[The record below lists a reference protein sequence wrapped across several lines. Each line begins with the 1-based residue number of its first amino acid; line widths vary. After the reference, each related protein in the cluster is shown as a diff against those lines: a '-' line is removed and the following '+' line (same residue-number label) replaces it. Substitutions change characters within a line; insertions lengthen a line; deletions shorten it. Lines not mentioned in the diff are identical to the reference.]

1 MLKSIFSKNK
11 RTLKKL
17 RKHNTANREALHRI
31 ARQYNTLGSGD
42 IEQAVKLPTGKDGKK
57 VDLNEWLSVNTIDFF
72 NEMSLMLGSL
82 LADNIC
88 TKRTCPQMRAGPKFK
103 YMWADGVKYKTPV
116 VLCATEYIDCLM
128 DWVESQL
135 DDEDIFPVNSD
146 NYPKNF
152 QNVVK
157 TIFRRL
163 FRVYAHLY
171 HHHFEQI
178 EKAAGDIHLNTA
190 FKHFILFSLNFGLI
204 PKDERGPLQD
214 LIKHLL
220 EKNNAKYK
228 SRPESKVEALSTTTT
243 TATK

>member
-1 MLKSIFSKNK
+1 
-11 RTLKKL
+11 
-17 RKHNTANREALHRI
+17 
-31 ARQYNTLGSGD
+31 
-42 IEQAVKLPTGKDGKK
+42 

-171 HHHFEQI
+171 HHHFEQVEI
-178 EKAAGDIHLNTA
+178 FRRIGLAFNSYSIHILRLKKLLAIFISTLRSNTS
-190 FKHFILFSLNFGLI
+190 FYS
-204 PKDERGPLQD
+204 P
-214 LIKHLL
+214 
-220 EKNNAKYK
+220 
-228 SRPESKVEALSTTTT
+228 
-243 TATK
+243 